1 MTNVGG
7 PLSFV
12 NLDLP
17 AHDVV
22 AEAKAPDGTPLFA
35 SRLGGLGEVVPV
47 EGLDRVSAGQSYAFD
62 CSLHPGMRG
71 TLVVR

>member
-1 MTNVGG
+1 MNGRPV
-7 PLSFV
+7 
-12 NLDLP
+12 
-17 AHDVV
+17 
-22 AEAKAPDGTPLFA
+22 FA

-47 EGLDRVSAGQSYAFD
+47 EGMDRVESGKQYGFF